1 MDLDEEVYARIK
13 AHTDSIRK
21 LESHYPPRAPRE
33 LIMSLETVKAQAT
46 KVEEIAARLRSR
58 LKDAVGP
65 TG

>member
-33 LIMSLETVKAQAT
+33 LIMSIETVREQRK

-58 LKDAVGP
+58 LKEAVGP
-65 TG
+65 TS